1 MGPPKQSPPHSETR
15 ATPARPT
22 ACPAPTLPTRGGRC
36 CKGAHHTSPS
46 VPPAYLLPAEG
57 LECGVDTDY
66 IYSVE
71 WEGQAELQQMSLP
84 EVQAV
89 ATSEFTEA
97 EWLPPAIRTL
107 IEVRPSLLSPPSLPP
122 PP

>member
-1 MGPPKQSPPHSETR
+1 M
-15 ATPARPT
+15 
-22 ACPAPTLPTRGGRC
+22 
-36 CKGAHHTSPS
+36 
-46 VPPAYLLPAEG
+46 
-57 LECGVDTDY
+57 DTDY

-84 EVQAV
+84 EVRAV

-107 IEVRPSLLSPPSLPP
+107 IEVGPSFTPLPAPPRLHCTLWLPSVP
-122 PP
+122 AQGA